1 MQLGSVLR
9 AWIGIAPALLCDR
22 LPYDRL
28 PTKALG
34 ALEQVQRLTGQR
46 MRLDYVQT
54 EEQWASCL
62 LSVRG
67 WLAREDQDECELQL
81 RLSWL
86 ELDVGL
92 GDWTSDRSHSPAA
105 QERAVKV
112 EIHGVRGEWVRMSLS
127 RRGSSGAR
135 AVRANAALCGGVGVS
150 QCTQH
155 LRQQ

>member
-1 MQLGSVLR
+1 MLFVQLDSVPR

-28 PTKALG
+28 PIKALG
-34 ALEQVQRLTGQR
+34 ALEQAQRLTGQQ

-62 LSVRG
+62 LSVRD

-92 GDWTSDRSHSPAA
+92 EDWTDDRSHSPAA
-105 QERAVKV
+105 QERAVKA
-112 EIHGVRGEWVRMSLS
+112 EIHGVRG
-127 RRGSSGAR
+127 
-135 AVRANAALCGGVGVS
+135 
-150 QCTQH
+150 Q
-155 LRQQ
+155 